1 MPEHNKIRVLAR
13 NGARELTEQELTA
26 IQGAG
31 SLPCKITFSHLPG
44 GGTDE
49 DTQCPGP
56 A

>member
-1 MPEHNKIRVLAR
+1 MPEHDNSRVFAR
-13 NGARELTEQELTA
+13 SGARELTEEELTA

-31 SLPCKITFSHLPG
+31 SVPCKITFSHLPG

-49 DTQCPGP
+49 DTECPGP